1 MGGLQWGLIEDCH
14 TLSQRERVDAE
25 PFAKDVIEKRLPFS
39 TNQTGLSFVGRLL
52 RATGSCRARKAF
64 LYRNGE
70 GCCLWDAPRGRT
82 ETL

>member
-39 TNQTGLSFVGRLL
+39 TNQTGSSLVERRL
-52 RATGSCRARKAF
+52 RAHRQLLGSKGF
-64 LYRNGE
+64 SVS
-70 GCCLWDAPRGRT
+70 
-82 ETL
+82 